1 MPLAA
6 IALGS
11 NLGDREATL
20 ARAAESL
27 AALGRVVAVS
37 PWLQTAPV
45 GYADQP
51 DFLNGAVL
59 LETQLTPEDLLS
71 HLLQLELQHGRD
83 RSHGIVKG
91 PRTLDL
97 DLLLYDD
104 VIMTTSELTLPHPE
118 MHTRRFVLEPLAAIA
133 PQIQHPL
140 LQQTILQLLQKLDS
154 AAYTA

>member
-11 NLGDREATL
+11 NLGDRESTL
-20 ARAAESL
+20 SHAAESL
-27 AALGRVVAVS
+27 ARLGRIVAVS
-37 PWLQTAPV
+37 PWLQTTPV

-51 DFLNGAVL
+51 DFLNGAVV
-59 LETQLTPEDLLS
+59 LETQLPPEE
-71 HLLQLELQHGRD
+71 LLQTLLQIELHHGRD
-83 RSHGIVKG
+83 RSHGIEKG

-104 VIMTTSELTLPHPE
+104 VVMTTPELTLPHPE

-133 PQIQHPL
+133 PEMVHPGLQRTIAEL
-140 LQQTILQLLQKLDS
+140 LADV
-154 AAYTA
+154 

>member
-1 MPLAA
+1 
-6 IALGS
+6 LGS
-11 NLGDREATL
+11 NLGDRETTL

-27 AALGRVVAVS
+27 AALGRVTAVS

-59 LETQLTPEDLLS
+59 LETQLPPTELL
-71 HLLQLELQHGRD
+71 HRLLQIELTHGRD

-104 VIMTTSELTLPHPE
+104 VVMTTPELTLPHPE

-133 PQIQHPL
+133 PEWTHPV
-140 LQQTILQLLQKLDS
+140 LQQTVQQLLQKL
-154 AAYTA
+154 

>member
-11 NLGDREATL
+11 NLGDRESTL
-20 ARAAESL
+20 SHAAESL
-27 AALGRVVAVS
+27 ARLGRVVAVS

-45 GYADQP
+45 GYANQP
-51 DFLNGAVL
+51 DFLNGAVV
-59 LETQLTPEDLLS
+59 LETQQPPDE
-71 HLLQLELQHGRD
+71 LLQALLQIERNHGRD
-83 RSHGIVKG
+83 RSHGIEKG

-104 VIMTTSELTLPHPE
+104 LVIITPELTVPHPE

-133 PQIQHPL
+133 PDMVHPV
-140 LQQTILQLLQKLDS
+140 LQKT
-154 AAYTA
+154 AAELLAQL

>member
-11 NLGDREATL
+11 NLGDRETTL

-27 AALGRVVAVS
+27 AALGRVTAVS

-59 LETQLTPEDLLS
+59 LETQLPPTELLH
-71 HLLQLELQHGRD
+71 HLLQIELKHGRD

-104 VIMTTSELTLPHPE
+104 VVMATPELTLPHPE
-118 MHTRRFVLEPLAAIA
+118 MHTRHFVLEPLAAIA
-133 PQIQHPL
+133 PEWMHPI
-140 LQQTILQLLQKLDS
+140 LQQSIQQLLQKL
-154 AAYTA
+154 